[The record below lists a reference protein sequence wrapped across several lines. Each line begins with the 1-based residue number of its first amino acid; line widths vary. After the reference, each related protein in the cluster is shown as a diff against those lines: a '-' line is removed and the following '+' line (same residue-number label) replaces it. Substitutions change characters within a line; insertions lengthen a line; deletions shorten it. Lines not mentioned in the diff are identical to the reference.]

1 MQYFSN
7 LQGITYVTVTKKRG
21 DWLEFNDAVE
31 KYSNM
36 VFRLAYS
43 MTKNKQDSEDVYQD
57 VFMRYLRS
65 GTRFENEEHRK
76 AWLIRATVNRSKS
89 LLASAWF
96 RNTTALDIEPA
107 APENDGDCVYWAV
120 MELPKKYRTAI
131 HLYYYEDMP
140 IDEIAK
146 ITGDKPSTIASR
158 LHRARAM
165 LKEKLKGE
173 EF

>member
-1 MQYFSN
+1 M
-7 LQGITYVTVTKKRG
+7 
-21 DWLEFNDAVE
+21 EFNDVVE

-43 MTKNKQDSEDVYQD
+43 MTKNKSDSEDIYQD

-65 GTRFENEEHRK
+65 DTHFESEKHRK
-76 AWLIRATVNRSKS
+76 AWLIRVTINRSKS
-89 LLASAWF
+89 FLTSAWF
-96 RNTTALDIEPA
+96 RNTTAFDIEMA
-107 APENDGDCVYWAV
+107 TPENEIDGVYWAV
-120 MELPKKYRTAI
+120 MELPRKYRTVI

-146 ITGDKPSTIASR
+146 TTGDKPPTIASQ

-165 LKEKLKGE
+165 LKEKLNGE